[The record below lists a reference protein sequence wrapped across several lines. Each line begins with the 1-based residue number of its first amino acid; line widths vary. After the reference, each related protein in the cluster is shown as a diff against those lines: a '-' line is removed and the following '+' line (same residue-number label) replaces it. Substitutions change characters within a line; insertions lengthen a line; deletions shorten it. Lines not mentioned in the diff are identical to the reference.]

1 LSKELNTFKKILAIV
16 EELGHIKDIDT
27 LLERILR
34 EARHLTN
41 ADAGSIFLVENG
53 MLKFSYVQNDTL
65 FKDDTSTRYFYS
77 DQKLPIDQKSIA
89 GYVACTGKI
98 LIIDD
103 AYDLP
108 KDLPFTFNTSFD
120 KSANYKTVS
129 IMTAPMKTSA
139 DKIVGVLQIINSL
152 DDKGTPTKFTE
163 EHHAYVDLFSNNAA
177 VAIER
182 AQLTREL
189 ILRMLKMSELRDP
202 KETGAHVNRVGAYT
216 AEIYAKWA
224 EKKGHDP
231 EEIKKT
237 KDIVRLASMLH
248 DVGKVAISDLIL
260 KKPARLTDDEFEI
273 MKYHTIYGAKL
284 FNDPRSELDK
294 LSAEIALNHHEK
306 WDGTG
311 YPGKITDINDEEV
324 DMATGKRG
332 EEIPFF
338 GRICAISDVYDAL
351 ISKRVYKDAW
361 SEEEVLEHLKSQAGS
376 HFDPE
381 LIEVFFEIYDTIKA
395 IRNKFRD

>member
-1 LSKELNTFKKILAIV
+1 MSKELNTFKKILAIV

-41 ADAGSIFLVENG
+41 ADAGSIFLVEDG
-53 MLKFSYVQNDTL
+53 TLKFSYVQNDTL
-65 FKDDTSTRYFYS
+65 FKDDTTSRYFYS
-77 DQKLPIDQKSIA
+77 DHKLPIDKKSIA

-152 DDKGTPTKFTE
+152 DENGNPTRFTE
-163 EHHAYVDLFSNNAA
+163 EHNAYVDLFSNNAA

-216 AEIYAKWA
+216 AEIYARWA

-237 KDIVRLASMLH
+237 KDLVRLASMLH

-260 KKPARLTDDEFEI
+260 KNLQDLQ
-273 MKYHTIYGAKL
+273 MMSLKL
-284 FNDPRSELDK
+284 
-294 LSAEIALNHHEK
+294 
-306 WDGTG
+306 
-311 YPGKITDINDEEV
+311 
-324 DMATGKRG
+324 
-332 EEIPFF
+332 
-338 GRICAISDVYDAL
+338 
-351 ISKRVYKDAW
+351 
-361 SEEEVLEHLKSQAGS
+361 
-376 HFDPE
+376 
-381 LIEVFFEIYDTIKA
+381 
-395 IRNKFRD
+395 